1 MDVMAAGNIR
11 VTLPIL
17 ASRLIW
23 LLILWWILSAGAF
36 ESLWL
41 GIPTAIIL
49 AVFSL
54 VILPPVGFSWPAFFR
69 FVPFFII
76 HSLRGGM
83 DVGRRAFHPALPISP
98 ELIEYST
105 SLPNGIPR
113 VFFSNIVN
121 LLPGTLSAGFDGDLL
136 QIHVL
141 DRGGRHFDE
150 ISAIESRIARIFKVE
165 KATIQNRH
173 AG

>member
-1 MDVMAAGNIR
+1 MSAANFR
-11 VTLPIL
+11 VTLLIL

-23 LLILWWILSAGAF
+23 LLLLWWILSAGAS

-41 GIPTAIIL
+41 GIPTAMIL
-49 AVFSL
+49 AVLSL
-54 VILPPVGFSWPAFFR
+54 VILPPVDFSWPAFFR

-105 SLPNGIPR
+105 NLPNGIPR
-113 VFFSNIVN
+113 VFFSNIIN
-121 LLPGTLSAGFDGDLL
+121 LLPGTLSTGFDGDLL

-141 DRGGRHFDE
+141 DHGGRHFDE
-150 ISAIESRIARIFKVE
+150 IAVIESRVARIFNVE
-165 KATIQNRH
+165 KETAH
-173 AG
+173 KGHSG